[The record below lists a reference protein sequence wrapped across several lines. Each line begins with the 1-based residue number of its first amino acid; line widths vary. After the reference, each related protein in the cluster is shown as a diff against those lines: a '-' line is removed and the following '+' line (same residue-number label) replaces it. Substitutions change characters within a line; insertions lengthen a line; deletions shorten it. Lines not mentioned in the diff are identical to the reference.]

1 MKIPPRR
8 PARTNGARASK
19 ASSTIKVVELE
30 GEGSY
35 KYTKTSETSV
45 KQSDKEVR
53 TMKFTVRMLDK
64 QKQPKIEAVK

>member
-1 MKIPPRR
+1 
-8 PARTNGARASK
+8 
-19 ASSTIKVVELE
+19 VVELE